1 MINLKGKTALVTGG
15 TRGIGRSIV
24 LKLAEA
30 GADVAFTYR
39 SSSAQADELKAEVEK
54 LGVRA
59 LAFQSDAAN
68 AEQAVKTVS
77 ELVAAWGRLDVL
89 VNNAGVTKDGLL
101 MRMTEADWDL
111 VINTNLKSVFNY
123 TKAVMK
129 TMMSQRS
136 GKIIN
141 ISSVVGSMG
150 NAGQANYAASK
161 AGIAGFSKSVAKEL
175 ASRNITCNVVAP
187 GWVETDMT
195 SVLSEDARNAFLQNI
210 PLKRSATPNDIA
222 NACLFLSS
230 DLSNYI
236 TGQVLHVD
244 GGMVMA

>member
-1 MINLKGKTALVTGG
+1 MISLKGKTALVTGG
-15 TRGIGRSIV
+15 TRGIGKSIV
-24 LKLAEA
+24 LKLAAA

-39 SSSAQADELKAEVEK
+39 SSSAQAEEVKIAVEA

-59 LAFQSDAAN
+59 LAFQADAIDMT
-68 AEQAVKTVS
+68 QATEVMKQIS
-77 ELVAAWGRLDVL
+77 ETWGRLDVL

-101 MRMTEADWDL
+101 MRMNEADWDF

-129 TMMSQRS
+129 TMMSQRA

-141 ISSVVGSMG
+141 ISSVVGTMG

-161 AGIAGFSKSVAKEL
+161 AGIVGFSKSVAKEL
-175 ASRNITCNVVAP
+175 SSRNITCNVIAP
-187 GWVETDMT
+187 GWVDTEMT
-195 SVLSEDARNAFLQNI
+195 HVLSEDAKKAFMDSI
-210 PLKRSATPNDIA
+210 PLKRAATPEDIA
-222 NACLFLSS
+222 NSVLFFSS

-244 GGMVMA
+244 GGMVM

>member
-1 MINLKGKTALVTGG
+1 MISLKGKTALVTGG
-15 TRGIGRSIV
+15 TRGIGKSIV
-24 LKLAEA
+24 LKLAAA

-39 SSSAQADELKAEVEK
+39 SSSAQAEEVKSAVEA

-59 LAFQSDAAN
+59 LAFQADAVDMT
-68 AEQAVKTVS
+68 QATEVMKQIVET
-77 ELVAAWGRLDVL
+77 WGRLDVL

-101 MRMTEADWDL
+101 MRMNEADWDF

-129 TMMSQRS
+129 TMMSQRA

-141 ISSVVGSMG
+141 ISSVVGTMG

-161 AGIAGFSKSVAKEL
+161 AGIVGFSKSVAKEL
-175 ASRNITCNVVAP
+175 SSRNITCNVIAP
-187 GWVETDMT
+187 GWVDTEMT
-195 SVLSEDARNAFLQNI
+195 HVLSEDAKKAFMDSI
-210 PLKRSATPNDIA
+210 PLKRAATPEDIA
-222 NACLFLSS
+222 NSVLFFSS

-244 GGMVMA
+244 GGMVM

>member
-1 MINLKGKTALVTGG
+1 MISLKGKTALVTGG

-24 LKLAEA
+24 LKLAAA

-54 LGVRA
+54 LGVKA
-59 LAFQSDAAN
+59 LGFQSDAAN
-68 AEQAVKTVS
+68 AEQAVKTVAD
-77 ELVAAWGRLDVL
+77 LVAARGRLDVL

-195 SVLSEDARNAFLQNI
+195 SVLSEDARNAFLQQI
-210 PLKRSATPNDIA
+210 PLKRPATPDDIA

>member
-1 MINLKGKTALVTGG
+1 MISLKGKTALVTGG
-15 TRGIGRSIV
+15 TRGIGKSIV
-24 LKLAEA
+24 LKLAAA

-39 SSSAQADELKAEVEK
+39 SSSAQAEEVKIAVEA

-59 LAFQSDAAN
+59 LAFQADAVDMT
-68 AEQAVKTVS
+68 QATEVMKQIS
-77 ELVAAWGRLDVL
+77 ETWGRLDVL

-101 MRMTEADWDL
+101 MRMNEADWDF

-129 TMMSQRS
+129 TMMSQRA

-141 ISSVVGSMG
+141 ISSVVGTMG

-161 AGIAGFSKSVAKEL
+161 AGIVGFSKSVAKEL
-175 ASRNITCNVVAP
+175 SSRNITCNVIAP
-187 GWVETDMT
+187 GWVDTEMT
-195 SVLSEDARNAFLQNI
+195 HVLSEDAKKAFMDSI
-210 PLKRSATPNDIA
+210 PLKRAATPEDIA
-222 NACLFLSS
+222 NSVLFFSS

-244 GGMVMA
+244 GGMVM

>member
-1 MINLKGKTALVTGG
+1 MISLKGKTVLVTGG
-15 TRGIGRSIV
+15 TRGIGKSIV
-24 LKLAEA
+24 LKLAAA

-39 SSSAQADELKAEVEK
+39 SSSAQAEEVKQAAEA

-59 LAFQSDAAN
+59 LAFQADAVDMV
-68 AEQAVKTVS
+68 QAGDVIKQIL
-77 ELVAAWGRLDVL
+77 EAWGRLDVL

-101 MRMTEADWDL
+101 MRMNEQDWDF

-129 TMMSQRS
+129 TMMSQRA

-141 ISSVVGSMG
+141 ISSVVGTMG

-161 AGIAGFSKSVAKEL
+161 AGIVGFSKSVAKEL
-175 ASRNITCNVVAP
+175 SSRNITCNVIAP
-187 GWVETDMT
+187 GWVDTEMT
-195 SVLSEDARNAFLQNI
+195 HVLSEDAKKAFMDSI
-210 PLKRSATPNDIA
+210 PLKRAATPEEIA
-222 NACLFLSS
+222 NSVLFFSS

-244 GGMVMA
+244 GGMVM